1 MIRRL
6 GIEGILNGTNNR
18 LKFSILCWKFF
29 GGFSNSTICNKI
41 RIYRKKYNAIKN
53 EDEDLITIY
62 NLIKIVIEDMD
73 NTKFDIIDNLSFKT
87 TKDLGLFDDY
97 MAEYNY
103 YEYDLRS

>member
-1 MIRRL
+1 MHRILKKMKANCGGAPRSRAAGYSL
-6 GIEGILNGTNNR
+6 KIKSGYIE
-18 LKFSILCWKFF
+18 
-29 GGFSNSTICNKI
+29 
-41 RIYRKKYNAIKN
+41 KKYNAIKN

>member
-1 MIRRL
+1 MEPITGL
-6 GIEGILNGTNNR
+6 NLVFYVGNFLADLAIALFAIKSGYIE
-18 LKFSILCWKFF
+18 
-29 GGFSNSTICNKI
+29 
-41 RIYRKKYNAIKN
+41 KKYNAIKN
-53 EDEDLITIY
+53 EYEDLITIY

-73 NTKFDIIDNLSFKT
+73 NKKFDIIDNLSFKT